1 MIEFEEEDKFIDGVK
16 AFFKTIFDVIRNS
29 LIVASIGYF
38 YDKTSST
45 SLLIIYIIVQ
55 LLFGMYVASLFFSIR
70 FARRFFSDNMSGK
83 IFRLVS
89 SGILAFAISV
99 IVNMNLS
106 TLIREAIKTSDKFAK
121 PQSYFDPVGG
131 ASKLYQ
137 RVPVTEAVAAL
148 LIEIFD
154 VPHHTEMALA

>member
-106 TLIREAIKTSDKFAK
+106 TLIREA
-121 PQSYFDPVGG
+121 
-131 ASKLYQ
+131 
-137 RVPVTEAVAAL
+137 VAAQKFQAP
-148 LIEIFD
+148 EP
-154 VPHHTEMALA
+154 PHQLTYPYPMMPLVLPYKNVR